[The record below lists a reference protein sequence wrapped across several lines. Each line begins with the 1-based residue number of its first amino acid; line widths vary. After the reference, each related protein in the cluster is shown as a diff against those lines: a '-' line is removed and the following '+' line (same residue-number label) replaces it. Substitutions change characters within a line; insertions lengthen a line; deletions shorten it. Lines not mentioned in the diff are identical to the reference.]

1 MLARFLAAFLGIL
14 LAAPASAEPAMWVVK
29 SNGATVHLLGT
40 VHALRPG
47 TPWQTPKIK
56 QAFAASGELWL
67 ELVDPDPEVLRPVV
81 RRLGTDPAQPLSTK
95 LTQAELAQL
104 NAAAAE
110 AGLGSEAALEP
121 MRPWLAALTLEV
133 LPLIKAGFDPREGV
147 DATLRSEAQAQG
159 KPVHAFET
167 AEQQMHFFAD
177 LPPETELDLLR
188 STLDEIAE
196 GPAKV
201 SALVD
206 AWEAGDTAGV
216 EREILDLQQRKYRDL
231 YAVLIVERNRA
242 WAKTIAKLAE
252 SGQGTIFV
260 AVGAGHLVGPEG
272 LPKALEQYGLTA
284 QRE

>member
-1 MLARFLAAFLGIL
+1 MLSRLLPALVALL
-14 LAAPASAEPAMWVVK
+14 LAGPASAEPAMWVVE
-29 SNGATVHLLGT
+29 SNGATVHFLGT

-56 QAFAASGELWL
+56 KAFAASDELWL
-67 ELVDPDPEVLRPVV
+67 EILESDPDALRPVV
-81 RRLGTDPAQPLSTK
+81 RELGTDLAHPLSSK

-104 NAAAAE
+104 NAAATE

-133 LPLIKAGFDPREGV
+133 LPLIKAGYDPREGV
-147 DATLRSEAQAQG
+147 DVTLRAEAEAQR
-159 KPVHAFET
+159 KPMHAFET
-167 AEQQMHFFAD
+167 VEQQMHFFAD

-201 SALVD
+201 SAMVD

-216 EREILDLQQRKYRDL
+216 EREILDMQQRKYREL
-231 YAVLIVERNRA
+231 YTVLIVERNRA
-242 WAKTIAKLAE
+242 WAKAIAAMVA
-252 SGQGTIFV
+252 SGHGTIFI
-260 AVGAGHLVGPEG
+260 AVGAGHLVGPDS
-272 LPKALEQYGLTA
+272 LPKALEQYGLKA
-284 QRE
+284 VRE